1 MTTVLAFLTSII
13 GVYDT
18 TLPIADW
25 AWIMSA
31 AFLLLITWGCIV
43 IVRSLIYRHV

>member
-1 MTTVLAFLTSII
+1 MTTVLAFLYSVI

-18 TLPIADW
+18 TLSTPDW

-31 AFLLLITWGCIV
+31 CFLLLVVYGIIL
-43 IVRSLIYRHV
+43 IVRSVISKHG